1 MGLLNNFL
9 HRKQKK
15 GQLSQIGEKQ
25 SAPVVVA
32 KEKKAEKKV
41 EKKVEKKETKAKA
54 AKAHDHNDHAGHA
67 HAEKSE
73 KKVEQAVK
81 FSGKNITAFKVLVK
95 PLITEKSAIAESKN
109 KYSFIV
115 AKSANK
121 NQIKTA
127 IEEVYGVKP
136 ANVNVANIEGR
147 RVRFGR
153 SMGKRN
159 DYKKAIV
166 TLPEGKTID
175 IHTGV

>member
-9 HRKQKK
+9 QRKQKK
-15 GQLSQIGEKQ
+15 EQLTKIGEKQ

-32 KEKKAEKKV
+32 KEKEA
-41 EKKVEKKETKAKA
+41 KKE
-54 AKAHDHNDHAGHA
+54 KAHDHA
-67 HAEKSE
+67 HSE
-73 KKVEQAVK
+73 KKSENKVK
-81 FSGKNITAFKVLVK
+81 ASDYNLAFKILVK
-95 PLITEKSAIAESKN
+95 PLVTEKSAIAEHSN
-109 KYSFIV
+109 KYSFV
-115 AKSANK
+115 VVRSANK
-121 NQIKTA
+121 DQIKKA

-136 ANVNVANIEGR
+136 TGVNVANIEGR

-175 IHTGV
+175 IHSGV

>member
-41 EKKVEKKETKAKA
+41 EKKESKVKA
-54 AKAHDHNDHAGHA
+54 AKVHEDHAGHA
-67 HAEKSE
+67 HVEKKSE
-73 KKVEQAVK
+73 KKAEQATK
-81 FSGKNITAFKVLVK
+81 FLGKNTTAFKVLVK

-109 KYSFIV
+109 KYSFV
-115 AKSANK
+115 VVRSANK

>member
-32 KEKKAEKKV
+32 KEKKESK
-41 EKKVEKKETKAKA
+41 
-54 AKAHDHNDHAGHA
+54 AKAHDDHAGHT
-67 HAEKSE
+67 HAEKKSE
-73 KKVEQAVK
+73 KKAEPAIK
-81 FSGKNITAFKVLVK
+81 FSGKNTTAFKVLVK

-109 KYSFIV
+109 KYSFV
-115 AKSANK
+115 VMRSANK
-121 NQIKTA
+121 NQIKIA

>member
-1 MGLLNNFL
+1 MGLLNNWL
-9 HRKQKK
+9 HKQKK
-15 GQLSQIGEKQ
+15 AQLSKAGEKKA
-25 SAPVVVA
+25 APVVVA
-32 KEKKAEKKV
+32 QEKEEKKESKAHAHPHAEKKS
-41 EKKVEKKETKAKA
+41 EHKVKLA
-54 AKAHDHNDHAGHA
+54 DH
-67 HAEKSE
+67 SL
-73 KKVEQAVK
+73 
-81 FSGKNITAFKVLVK
+81 AFKILVK
-95 PLITEKSAIAESKN
+95 PLVTEKSAVAESKN

-115 AKSANK
+115 IKSANK

-136 ANVNVANIEGR
+136 SQVNVANIEGR

-175 IHTGV
+175 IHSGV

>member
-32 KEKKAEKKV
+32 KGKKE
-41 EKKVEKKETKAKA
+41 EKKEP
-54 AKAHDHNDHAGHA
+54 
-67 HAEKSE
+67 
-73 KKVEQAVK
+73 AVK
-81 FSGKNITAFKVLVK
+81 FTSKNVTAFKVLVK
-95 PLITEKSAIAESKN
+95 PLITEKSAIAESRN
-109 KYSFIV
+109 KYSFVV

-136 ANVNVANIEGR
+136 ANVNVVNIEGR

>member
-32 KEKKAEKKV
+32 KEKKEPKA
-41 EKKVEKKETKAKA
+41 KKEKE
-54 AKAHDHNDHAGHA
+54 HDHAGHS
-67 HAEKSE
+67 HAEKKAE
-73 KKVEQAVK
+73 PVMK
-81 FSGKNITAFKVLVK
+81 FTGKNTTAFKVLVK

-109 KYSFIV
+109 KYSFVV

-127 IEEVYGVKP
+127 IEEIYGVK
-136 ANVNVANIEGR
+136 AVNVNVSNIEGR

-153 SMGKRN
+153 SMGRRN

-175 IHTGV
+175 IHVGV

>member
-1 MGLLNNFL
+1 MGLINNWL
-9 HRKQKK
+9 HKQKK
-15 GQLSQIGEKQ
+15 EQLSKTGEKK

-32 KEKKAEKKV
+32 KEKAE
-41 EKKVEKKETKAKA
+41 EKKEVKVKADTTTEKKAKTEV
-54 AKAHDHNDHAGHA
+54 KTGH
-67 HAEKSE
+67 
-73 KKVEQAVK
+73 QVK
-81 FSGKNITAFKVLVK
+81 FSGNSSAFKILVK
-95 PLITEKSAIAESKN
+95 PLVTEKSAIAEHGN
-109 KYSFIV
+109 KYSFVV

-127 IEEVYGVKP
+127 IEEIYGVKP

-153 SMGKRN
+153 SMGRRN